1 MLFVAETI
9 LYYGNGLLYA
19 LENVAVANV
28 NKVTLELRIKV
39 GEKMRV
45 PFVKRKN
52 RE

>member
-1 MLFVAETI
+1 MLFVTETI
-9 LYYGNGLLYA
+9 LYYGLYA
-19 LENVAVANV
+19 LANVALANM
-28 NKVTLELRIKV
+28 NKVTLELGIKV